1 MVAQLVE
8 HERIETTL
16 PKAKELRRLADRA
29 VTLAKAGDLAARR
42 AALPLVQ
49 GSKETVSKL
58 FGPLAERYAEREGGY
73 CRVLRSRQRL
83 GDGAE
88 MAVVEFVDRP
98 GELRPARPAGGGSS
112 RGGGG
117 GGEEDAAAFLPAAAK
132 AALRSG
138 APGSEE

>member
-49 GSKETVSKL
+49 GSKETVAKL

-88 MAVVEFVDRP
+88 MAFVEFVDRP
-98 GELRPARPAGGGSS
+98 GELRPARPVGRGSKT
-112 RGGGG
+112 
-117 GGEEDAAAFLPAAAK
+117 EENVAFLPAAAK

-138 APGSEE
+138 ASPEE

>member
-16 PKAKELRRLADRA
+16 PKAKELRRVADRA

-49 GSKETVSKL
+49 GSKETVAKL
-58 FGPLAERYAEREGGY
+58 FGPLAKRYAEREGGY
-73 CRVLRSRQRL
+73 CRVLRSRSRL

-88 MAVVEFVDRP
+88 MAFVEFVDRP
-98 GELRPARPAGGGSS
+98 GELRPARPPAAGGRKS
-112 RGGGG
+112 
-117 GGEEDAAAFLPAAAK
+117 EEDGGVFLPAAAR
-132 AALRSG
+132 AALSAAPPRS
-138 APGSEE
+138 ED

>member
-16 PKAKELRRLADRA
+16 PKAKELRRVADRA

-49 GSKETVSKL
+49 GSKETVAKL
-58 FGPLAERYAEREGGY
+58 FGPLAKRYAEREGGY
-73 CRVLRSRQRL
+73 VRVLRSRSRL

-88 MAVVEFVDRP
+88 MAFVEFVDRP
-98 GELRPARPAGGGSS
+98 GELRPARPASAKK
-112 RGGGG
+112 
-117 GGEEDAAAFLPAAAK
+117 GGESEGDSLFLPAAAR
-132 AALRSG
+132 AALSS
-138 APGSEE
+138 APKE

>member
-16 PKAKELRRLADRA
+16 PKAKELRRIADRA

-49 GSKETVSKL
+49 GSKETVTKL
-58 FGPLAERYAEREGGY
+58 FGPIAERYALREGGY
-73 CRVLRSRQRL
+73 CRVLRSRSRL

-88 MAVVEFVDRP
+88 MAFVEFVDRP
-98 GELRPARPAGGGSS
+98 GELRPARPCRSKESS
-112 RGGGG
+112 D
-117 GGEEDAAAFLPAAAK
+117 ENVFLPAAAR
-132 AALRSG
+132 AALDAAAQRKDD
-138 APGSEE
+138 